1 MINREELK
9 SKLKKY
15 NYQVKEQYGEII
27 VKLDSTVQIK
37 INETED
43 GRVLITDKL
52 LGYNMLTGVWSMSIK
67 SSIVFNTIMS
77 LLYLLLFTY
86 VTFGSDNDKIP
97 LLALC
102 YLIIAFSWII
112 LWTIYYLVKIENF
125 KTLLMSWDK

>member
-37 INETED
+37 IEETED

-52 LGYNMLTGVWSMSIK
+52 LAYNMLTGVWSMSIK
-67 SSIVFNTIMS
+67 SSIVFNAIMLIFYLFIIS
-77 LLYLLLFTY
+77 SVILGVDKGNIQLLGLVF
-86 VTFGSDNDKIP
+86 
-97 LLALC
+97 
-102 YLIIAFSWII
+102 LIIAFGWII
-112 LWTIYYLVKIENF
+112 LWTLYYHVKIENF
-125 KTLLMSWDK
+125 KTLLMTWDK